1 MGFIKKIIEFLSKDN
16 MLPLI
21 SGVAAGAYP
30 MAFYYS
36 RNFNFVNSLS
46 HLIFF
51 SAIFLALPIAV
62 NYLCYLIYKK
72 NHLSQYKTF
81 VLPALNGLAFFILAI
96 VAIDSKIG
104 NKKFAIAVGLAF
116 LVAFASLFLKRK
128 QLFSKVIFI
137 QFILLLVVMYPLS
150 KTLYSYFISS
160 DSWMEQPDHIEKVVL
175 KQRPNIYVIQP
186 DGYVNPSELKKGHY
200 NFDNS
205 AFENKLAQLGF
216 KIYQNFR
223 SNYPSTLSSNSSLFA
238 MKHHF
243 FNQVDERNSIMNK
256 NPVVE
261 IFKNNGYKTHFLAE
275 VPYLLAN
282 KPNVSFDY
290 INFKMSEIS
299 FLGRGLSLGKH
310 IIDDV
315 KPLLESQKGANFY
328 FFEKLQPGHIKVY
341 KEAAGTIEEE
351 RQEYLNELQ
360 QSNVWLEELIG
371 IIQQKD
377 PNGLIVIV
385 ADHGGYVGWEYSLQ
399 SHSKTNDRDL
409 LYSGFSTLLAIK
421 WNEEIP
427 NSDDQ
432 LKSSVNLFRVL
443 FSHLSEDTTLL
454 DNLQDNSSY
463 NQLKL
468 GKPLGVFKVLDS
480 DGNVVFE
487 KP

>member
-1 MGFIKKIIEFLSKDN
+1 MTFIKKIVEFLNKDN

-36 RNFNFVNSLS
+36 KNFNFVNSLS

-96 VAIDSKIG
+96 IAFNSKID
-104 NKKFAIAVGLAF
+104 NKKFAIAVVLAF
-116 LVAFASLFLKRK
+116 LVAFACLFLKKK
-128 QLFSKVIFI
+128 QLFSKVIII
-137 QFILLLVVMYPLS
+137 QFLLLLVVMYPLS
-150 KTLYSYFISS
+150 KTLYSYFSRS

-186 DGYVNPSELKKGHY
+186 DGYVNPSELKQGHY

-205 AFENKLAQLGF
+205 EFENKLTNLGF
-216 KIYQNFR
+216 KIYQDFR

-243 FNQVDERNSIMNK
+243 FSQVDERNTIMNK

-261 IFKNNGYKTHFLAE
+261 ILKNNGYKTHFLAE
-275 VPYLLAN
+275 APYLLAN
-282 KPNVSFDY
+282 RPKVNFDY
-290 INFKMSEIS
+290 SNFKMSEIP
-299 FLGRGLSLGKH
+299 FLGRGLVVEKN

-315 KPLLESQKGANFY
+315 KPLLENQQGANFY
-328 FFEKLQPGHIKVY
+328 FCEKFQPGHIKVY
-341 KEAAGTIEEE
+341 KEAAGTVEEE
-351 RQEYLNELQ
+351 RQTYLADLQ
-360 QSNVWLEELIG
+360 QSNKWLEELIS
-371 IIQQKD
+371 IIQQND
-377 PNGLIVIV
+377 PNGLIVII

-399 SHSKTNDRDL
+399 SH
-409 LYSGFSTLLAIK
+409 
-421 WNEEIP
+421 
-427 NSDDQ
+427 
-432 LKSSVNLFRVL
+432 
-443 FSHLSEDTTLL
+443 
-454 DNLQDNSSY
+454 
-463 NQLKL
+463 
-468 GKPLGVFKVLDS
+468 
-480 DGNVVFE
+480 
-487 KP
+487 